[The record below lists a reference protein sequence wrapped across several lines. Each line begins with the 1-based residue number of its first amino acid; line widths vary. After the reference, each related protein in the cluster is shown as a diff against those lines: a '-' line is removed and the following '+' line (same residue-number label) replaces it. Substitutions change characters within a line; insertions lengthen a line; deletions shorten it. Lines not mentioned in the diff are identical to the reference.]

1 MTPGCRRDGQRLRL
15 PAETARPAVGTPPRA
30 LRPGRRRAACPAP
43 APARTRP
50 AAAPAPE
57 AERPSEGARGAAV
70 PSGAWSRS
78 WALPS
83 PPGGT
88 SDRRNGSAHV
98 RAAAPAQS
106 AQSAAAAP
114 SSSATCATTTSES
127 RVPVRVRVAERARG
141 GCGDPPPP
149 PPPTS
154 PRQSCALVRELRK
167 TYTAEVPLGSGSPG
181 AALHG
186 VNARWGAVRLWLMEA
201 GRLPYLVG
209 YAPLRARQWLRN
221 GGRSGTGAATA
232 EANTVSR
239 PSESSS
245 PKFSHER
252 VRVDS

>member
-127 RVPVRVRVAERARG
+127 RVPVRVRVAERAREG
-141 GCGDPPPP
+141 AENLPPRPPPRP
-149 PPPTS
+149 GKAAP
-154 PRQSCALVRELRK
+154 SC
-167 TYTAEVPLGSGSPG
+167 GSCERRTRPKYHSE
-181 AALHG
+181 AALPEPLCTGSTH
-186 VNARWGAVRLWLMEA
+186 
-201 GRLPYLVG
+201 VG
-209 YAPLRARQWLRN
+209 GP
-221 GGRSGTGAATA
+221 
-232 EANTVSR
+232 
-239 PSESSS
+239 
-245 PKFSHER
+245 
-252 VRVDS
+252 